1 MTEKKETEQVVENE
15 KETEKVVKKEPV
27 PSSPAKKIIPEKVVS
42 MRQLLETGVH
52 FGHQTRRWNPKMK
65 PYIYTSRNDIHV
77 IDLQKTLVYINKAYD
92 FIKEKVSKGSTILF
106 VGTKKQ
112 AQSAI
117 EEEAKRCGMPYVS
130 NRWLGGMLTNFET
143 IKKSVGRMREI
154 ETWKENGLF
163 NSLAVKEQSVLTK
176 KCSKIQFHLNGMRD
190 MAKLPDI
197 VFIVDTKKEEIAV
210 HEANVLKIPIVGIVD
225 TNCDP
230 DLISHPIPANDDA
243 IRTIKLLASIIANA
257 VLEGKKLLPISG
269 EEAITKELESNLV
282 APPEVAVAAAA
293 DVPAA
298 AADTPLTEEVAVPMD
313 QDDFEKSLELQEM
326 YEDMNV
332 VED

>member
-1 MTEKKETEQVVENE
+1 MEETAVVEATPE
-15 KETEKVVKKEPV
+15 AKSDKPKKV
-27 PSSPAKKIIPEKVVS
+27 APERVVS

-92 FIKEKVSKGSTILF
+92 FVRDQVAKGAVVLF

-117 EEEAKRCGMPYVS
+117 EEEAKRCEMPYVS

-143 IKKSVGRMREI
+143 IKKSIHKMKEI
-154 ETWKENGLF
+154 EEWQSNGLF
-163 NSLAVKEQSVLTK
+163 QSFGMKEQSMMSKRLTK
-176 KCSKIQFHLNGMRD
+176 LQFHLNGIREMV
-190 MAKLPDI
+190 KPPTI
-197 VFIVDTKKEEIAV
+197 VFIVDTKKEEIGV
-210 HEANVLKIPIVGIVD
+210 HEANQLKIPIVGIVD

-230 DLISHPIPANDDA
+230 ELISHPIPANDDA

-257 VLEGKKLLPISG
+257 VLEGKRLLPNAEG
-269 EEAITKELESNLV
+269 AAITEELQAALLDGDVVLTDEELEKHL
-282 APPEVAVAAAA
+282 
-293 DVPAA
+293 
-298 AADTPLTEEVAVPMD
+298 
-313 QDDFEKSLELQEM
+313 DFQEM
-326 YEDMNV
+326 YEDMLV
-332 VED
+332 TEE

>member
-1 MTEKKETEQVVENE
+1 MTEKNVTEEIKENE
-15 KETEKVVKKEPV
+15 KEQEKVAKKEAV
-27 PSSPAKKIIPEKVVS
+27 PSIAPKKIIPEKVVS

-92 FIKEKVSKGSTILF
+92 FIKEKVSKGATILF
-106 VGTKKQ
+106 IGTKKQ

-143 IKKSVGRMREI
+143 IKKSVNRMKEI

-163 NSLAVKEQSVLTK
+163 DSLAIKEQSVLSK
-176 KCSKIQFHLNGMRD
+176 KCSKIQFHLNGMRE
-190 MAKLPDI
+190 MVKLPDI

-230 DLISHPIPANDDA
+230 DLINHPIPANDDA

-257 VLEGKKLLPISG
+257 VLEGKKLLPVTG
-269 EEAITKELESNLV
+269 DEAITKELENVLV
-282 APPEVAVAAAA
+282 SAAPEASVPAETAAA
-293 DVPAA
+293 
-298 AADTPLTEEVAVPMD
+298 PLAEEVPMD